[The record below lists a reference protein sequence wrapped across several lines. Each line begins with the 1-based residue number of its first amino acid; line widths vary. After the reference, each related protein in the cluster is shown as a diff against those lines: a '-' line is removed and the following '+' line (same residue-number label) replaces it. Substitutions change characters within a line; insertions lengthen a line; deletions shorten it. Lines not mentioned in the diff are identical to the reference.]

1 MSVGIQ
7 LSQLSSEQ
15 LTRFAELIYTV
26 AGIKISP
33 QKKTMLSNRLRR
45 RLKANDMHHF
55 DVYFNHLK
63 GLSVDDPEW
72 DAFLQEVSTH
82 ETFLFR
88 DANHWTWFQSEFLP
102 EILSQARSGERPKS
116 LRIWS
121 AACSTGDEAFTMA
134 SCIAD
139 GINDCAQWK
148 IEIVGTDIGVG
159 AVSQAQQATFNERAM
174 HLVPESMVRRFFDVS
189 ADNKS
194 WKAKSMLSRWT
205 KFQQHN
211 LLEPLK
217 EKPFDLVFVKNVLI
231 YFDPASKKQ
240 ALSHVVPL
248 MAPGGYLVTAAAEG
262 VATLIHDLTKVKP
275 WLYRKPGRN
284 A

>member
-45 RLKANDMHHF
+45 RLKANDMHDF

-88 DANHWTWFQSEFLP
+88 DANHWTWFQTEFLP
-102 EILSQARSGERPKS
+102 EI
-116 LRIWS
+116 
-121 AACSTGDEAFTMA
+121 
-134 SCIAD
+134 
-139 GINDCAQWK
+139 
-148 IEIVGTDIGVG
+148 
-159 AVSQAQQATFNERAM
+159 
-174 HLVPESMVRRFFDVS
+174 
-189 ADNKS
+189 
-194 WKAKSMLSRWT
+194 
-205 KFQQHN
+205 
-211 LLEPLK
+211 
-217 EKPFDLVFVKNVLI
+217 
-231 YFDPASKKQ
+231 
-240 ALSHVVPL
+240 VVPG
-248 MAPGGYLVTAAAEG
+248 AQRRTAEEFANLVCG
-262 VATLIHDLTKVKP
+262 LQHGRRSIHDGQLHC
-275 WLYRKPGRN
+275 GRHQRLRPMEN
-284 A
+284 

>member
-1 MSVGIQ
+1 
-7 LSQLSSEQ
+7 
-15 LTRFAELIYTV
+15 
-26 AGIKISP
+26 
-33 QKKTMLSNRLRR
+33 
-45 RLKANDMHHF
+45 
-55 DVYFNHLK
+55 
-63 GLSVDDPEW
+63 
-72 DAFLQEVSTH
+72 
-82 ETFLFR
+82 
-88 DANHWTWFQSEFLP
+88 
-102 EILSQARSGERPKS
+102 
-116 LRIWS
+116 
-121 AACSTGDEAFTMA
+121 MA

-159 AVSQAQQATFNERAM
+159 AVRQAQQATFNERAM

-217 EKPFDLVFVKNVLI
+217 EKPFDLIFVKNVLI